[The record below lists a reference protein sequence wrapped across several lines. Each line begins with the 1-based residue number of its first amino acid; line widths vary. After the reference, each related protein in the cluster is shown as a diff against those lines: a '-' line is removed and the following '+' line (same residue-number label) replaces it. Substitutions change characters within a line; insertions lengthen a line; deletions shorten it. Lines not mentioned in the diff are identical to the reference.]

1 LAFKSGSLPN
11 GNFAEL
17 KNQSTKKPL
26 IQGYVVT
33 RKQNLITTAKS
44 DFTQDFLG

>member
-1 LAFKSGSLPN
+1 LAFESGSLPS

-33 RKQNLITTAKS
+33 TRKHETLA
-44 DFTQDFLG
+44 FLALTFK